1 MQRAKFAMSVPS
13 TAGGRRIWL
22 PQLHV
27 GQSTAHW
34 ALQPHRFKALRCGR
48 RFGKTEFAKTWIAQ
62 GLVQGEECAWFAPQ
76 HMTWSEVYLDLTQM
90 FRPILN
96 SSSRTPPVIRLS
108 NGGRIDFW
116 SLENAIA
123 GRGRR
128 YRRVVIDEAA
138 FTKDGDNRSDDS
150 MMALWEKGIKPT
162 LFDYGGEALVCSN
175 SAGRNPDNFFYNI
188 CVDPRYGFH
197 EFHATTLDNP
207 LLPKRAGN
215 ESMED
220 WLARQARFHDDLRKD
235 NDPLVYAQEYMA
247 EFVDWSGVAFFS
259 REKLLVENQPLPL
272 PARCDAVF
280 AVIDTATKTGT
291 DNDATAVTFFAY
303 DTLGKI
309 SLFILDW
316 DVVQIEGAMLE
327 TWLPQ
332 VFARLEELAR
342 LCRARNGS
350 IGAFIEDKNS
360 GTILLQQARRRL
372 MPVRAIDSKL
382 TAMGKDERAISVS
395 GYVHRELVKY
405 TDRAFEKTVIYKR
418 HSRNHLLDQVESFR
432 VGDRGSDRE
441 DDLLDTFCY
450 GIALALG
457 NSEGF

>member
-1 MQRAKFAMSVPS
+1 MSIPA
-13 TAGGRRIWL
+13 TARGRRISL
-22 PQLHV
+22 GQLHL
-27 GQSTAHW
+27 GQSKAHW

-90 FRPILN
+90 LQPILN

-128 YRRVVIDEAA
+128 YQRVVIDEAA

-162 LFDYGGEALVCSN
+162 LFDYGGAALVCSN

-188 CVDPRYGFH
+188 CIDLQYGFR

-207 LLPKRAGN
+207 LLPKRAAN
-215 ESMED
+215 ESVE
-220 WLARQARFHDDLRKD
+220 ARRARKARFHEDLRKD

-259 REKLLVENQPLPL
+259 RGKLLVDNKPLPL
-272 PARCDAVF
+272 PGRCDAVF
-280 AVIDTATKTGT
+280 AVIDTASKTGT

-316 DVVQIEGAMLE
+316 DVVQIKGRCWKPGCLRSSLASKNLFSCVV
-327 TWLPQ
+327 PAA
-332 VFARLEELAR
+332 ARSAR
-342 LCRARNGS
+342 SLRTRTRGQFSCSKHCDDKCPPIDPSSPRWVRTSERFRCPVMS
-350 IGAFIEDKNS
+350 IASWSSTRIVPS
-360 GTILLQQARRRL
+360 RRRSSTS
-372 MPVRAIDSKL
+372 D
-382 TAMGKDERAISVS
+382 T
-395 GYVHRELVKY
+395 RE
-405 TDRAFEKTVIYKR
+405 
-418 HSRNHLLDQVESFR
+418 NHLLDQVESFR
-432 VGDRGSDRE
+432 VGDRDGDRE

-450 GIALALG
+450 GVALALG